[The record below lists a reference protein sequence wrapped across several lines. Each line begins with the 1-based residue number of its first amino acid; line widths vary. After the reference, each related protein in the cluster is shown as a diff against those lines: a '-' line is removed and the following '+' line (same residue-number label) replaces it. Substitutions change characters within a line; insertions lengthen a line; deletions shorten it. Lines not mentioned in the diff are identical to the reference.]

1 MKALG
6 LLIIVLLTGCSNG
19 GEVEAVQKAID
30 ALQKGCNQPISMTVS
45 FSSNGNSVSATCPSV
60 SEDTTVTVKK

>member
-6 LLIIVLLTGCSNG
+6 LLIIVLLTGCSNN
-19 GEVEAVQKAID
+19 GEVDDVQKAID

-45 FSSNGNSVSATCPSV
+45 FSSNGNSVSATCPSLG
-60 SEDTTVTVKK
+60 EDTTVTVKK

>member
-19 GEVEAVQKAID
+19 NEVDGLQKAID
-30 ALQKGCNQPISMTVS
+30 ALQKG
-45 FSSNGNSVSATCPSV
+45 
-60 SEDTTVTVKK
+60 